1 MLIRCLTSTAAVS
14 YIHTLLTQISDTFV
28 AWSSR
33 AGQTTWLP
41 CACLFSRLRCSPS
54 ELGLGCQHW
63 PPHVSLNR
71 RQHGLYCTWP
81 ASLDHFGQDGLH
93 GAAARVSSCS
103 ATCSITRPGSAAS
116 CMLCGC
122 TTTAICTVPLFSHL
136 PDRRVD
142 PSRDAE
148 RYLECGHT
156 YF

>member
-93 GAAARVSSCS
+93 GAATIVDSSTRSPVVTLLRLCITAAGPLLLISHSDADCLHSSKTCRRYCVINVDQHVCS
-103 ATCSITRPGSAAS
+103 
-116 CMLCGC
+116 
-122 TTTAICTVPLFSHL
+122 VP
-136 PDRRVD
+136 R
-142 PSRDAE
+142 
-148 RYLECGHT
+148 
-156 YF
+156 